1 MDYDDYSENGKRFM
15 ITDVSEEMKQFPN
28 LKTFMFN
35 TYNDPSPDL
44 VAKLKKHGYKVE
56 VYDSMF
62 S

>member
-1 MDYDDYSENGKRFM
+1 M